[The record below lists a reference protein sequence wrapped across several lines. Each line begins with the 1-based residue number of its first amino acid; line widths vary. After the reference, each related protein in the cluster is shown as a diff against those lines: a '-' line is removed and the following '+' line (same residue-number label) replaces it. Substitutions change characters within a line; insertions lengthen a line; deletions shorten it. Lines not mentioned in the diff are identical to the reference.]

1 MLSAFLCY
9 KSGWFDHIDTG
20 IVVEFGSGMADTS
33 QVLGAITNSS
43 GAWLGSGA
51 TSLSAASGGAITSEE
66 ESTYYQIAAVISIA
80 FTLLSIIL
88 VFLWRKQIKRCIAIV
103 KEVTKVFRDLP
114 ILMVWSLQHLLAQL
128 GLLVCGLMLVMW
140 TVDDEVWAKVKAERE
155 LEVTWQQEAAVT
167 AYCVLVVLWLIN
179 WVAAIAWASMS
190 CAVAYWFT
198 YDNAPGAEHKCCKT
212 GTGFTR
218 LASATWT
225 ITSKHLG
232 SLAVGAFVIALC
244 QTLRLGMKLLDSMTQ
259 QAQDKN
265 FMLKVAMKCM
275 QCCMY
280 CLQKT
285 VEFVSFYG
293 YVYVAIEGCSFC
305 WACKQTFQLV
315 LSNPGQVSVNQI
327 VKLLLSFLMTWSNP
341 VLCATLCFYTLDSN
355 AAYGASGYEPI
366 YPSVFV
372 FLCAYVIASN
382 VSTVYSCSID
392 TIFLCAFKDIKE
404 NGDSPKYLSNDL
416 RRAFGFDKV
425 GAEGGTGGGKGED
438 EGGKSSKVAP
448 APKSKK
454 SKGDDASDSYVVGA
468 GGVMQLGGGS
478 LVAA

>member
-1 MLSAFLCY
+1 
-9 KSGWFDHIDTG
+9 
-20 IVVEFGSGMADTS
+20 
-33 QVLGAITNSS
+33 
-43 GAWLGSGA
+43 
-51 TSLSAASGGAITSEE
+51 
-66 ESTYYQIAAVISIA
+66 
-80 FTLLSIIL
+80 
-88 VFLWRKQIKRCIAIV
+88 
-103 KEVTKVFRDLP
+103 
-114 ILMVWSLQHLLAQL
+114 
-128 GLLVCGLMLVMW
+128 
-140 TVDDEVWAKVKAERE
+140 
-155 LEVTWQQEAAVT
+155 
-167 AYCVLVVLWLIN
+167 
-179 WVAAIAWASMS
+179 MS

-212 GTGFTR
+212 GTGLTR

-244 QTLRLGMKLLDSMTQ
+244 QTLRLLMKLLDSMTQ
-259 QAQDKN
+259 EAQDKN
-265 FMLKVAMKCM
+265 VMLKLAMKCV
-275 QCCMY
+275 QCCMW

-341 VLCATLCFYTLDSN
+341 VLCATLCFYTLDSD

-382 VSTVYSCSID
+382 VRTVHPNPNPKPKPNPNPNPSLLPAPHQVSTVYSCSID

-404 NGDSPKYLSNDL
+404 NGDAPKYLSNDL
-416 RRAFGFDKV
+416 RRAFGFDGA
-425 GAEGGTGGGKGED
+425 GAEGGKAGKD
-438 EGGKSSKVAP
+438 EGGKSGKVRPHLSAP
-448 APKSKK
+448 PST
-454 SKGDDASDSYVVGA
+454 SMHPPS
-468 GGVMQLGGGS
+468 LRPPCGS
-478 LVAA
+478 GWALA